1 MPVALGTMALYL
13 TKSERE
19 CVFSQEGQ
27 TMSKNSGHFIFKFS
41 TISSGEPIEMKQ
53 MVFLLDSPMTLES
66 PEERR
71 RVRY

>member
-1 MPVALGTMALYL
+1 
-13 TKSERE
+13 
-19 CVFSQEGQ
+19 
-27 TMSKNSGHFIFKFS
+27 MSKNSGHFIFKFS